1 MNKDISYNY
10 SGKIALVTG
19 AATGIGL
26 GVAKA
31 FAISGASVV
40 LAGNN
45 LKAVHKAAQELE
57 KIGAKVLAIQ
67 CDVTSEEQ
75 VQTMIDK
82 TIQVFGRLDFA
93 YNNAGVMSRNTE
105 TSDLATDEWELVMN
119 VNLSGVRHCMKY
131 QLLHMKKQ
139 GNGVIINCSSM
150 GGLKGAKGLSAYSA
164 SKFGVLGLT
173 RSAALEYASQNIRIN
188 AVCPR
193 FVHTPMEKTVSGGS
207 EEILKAMATMVPANR
222 FCEPEEIA
230 DAVLWLCSSGATM
243 VIGQALAI
251 DGGITT

>member
-10 SGKIALVTG
+10 KGKVALVTG

-26 GVAKA
+26 AAATA
-31 FAISGASVV
+31 FTNAGASLV

-45 LKAVHKAAQELE
+45 LDAIQKVAQELE
-57 KIGAKVLAIQ
+57 KKGAPVLAIA
-67 CDVTSEEQ
+67 CDVAIEEQ
-75 VQTMIDK
+75 VQNMIDK

-105 TSDLATDEWELVMN
+105 TSDLTTDEWERVMN
-119 VNLSGVRHCMKY
+119 VNLSGIRHCMKY
-131 QLLHMKKQ
+131 QLLQMKKQ
-139 GNGVIINCSSM
+139 GNGVIVNCSSM

-173 RSAALEYASQNIRIN
+173 RSAALEYAGQGIRIN
-188 AVCPR
+188 AVCPG

-207 EEILKAMATMVPANR
+207 DEVLKAMATMVPANR

-251 DGGITT
+251 DGGITV

>member
-1 MNKDISYNY
+1 
-10 SGKIALVTG
+10 
-19 AATGIGL
+19 
-26 GVAKA
+26 
-31 FAISGASVV
+31 
-40 LAGNN
+40 
-45 LKAVHKAAQELE
+45 
-57 KIGAKVLAIQ
+57 
-67 CDVTSEEQ
+67 
-75 VQTMIDK
+75 
-82 TIQVFGRLDFA
+82 
-93 YNNAGVMSRNTE
+93 
-105 TSDLATDEWELVMN
+105 
-119 VNLSGVRHCMKY
+119 
-131 QLLHMKKQ
+131 MKKQ

-188 AVCPR
+188 AVCPG

>member
-10 SGKIALVTG
+10 QSKVALVTG

-26 GVAKA
+26 AAAKA
-31 FAISGASVV
+31 FANAGASLV

-45 LKAVHKAAQELE
+45 LDAIQKVAQEFE
-57 KIGAKVLAIQ
+57 KQGAPVLAIA
-67 CDVTSEEQ
+67 CDVASEEQ
-75 VQTMIDK
+75 VQNMIDK
-82 TIQVFGRLDFA
+82 TIEVFGRLDFA

-105 TSDLATDEWELVMN
+105 TSDLTTDEWELVMN
-119 VNLSGVRHCMKY
+119 VNLSGIHHCMKY
-131 QLLHMKKQ
+131 QLLQMKKQ

-173 RSAALEYASQNIRIN
+173 RSAALEYASQGIRIN
-188 AVCPR
+188 AVCPG

-207 EEILKAMATMVPANR
+207 EEVLKEMAKMVPANR

-251 DGGITT
+251 DGGITA

>member
-1 MNKDISYNY
+1 MNRDISYNY
-10 SGKIALVTG
+10 QGKVVLVTG

-26 GVAKA
+26 AAAKA
-31 FAISGASVV
+31 FANAGASVV

-45 LKAVHKAAQELE
+45 LEGIQKVAQELE
-57 KIGAKVLAIQ
+57 KNGTQVLAIA
-67 CDVTSEEQ
+67 CDVAAEEQ
-75 VQTMIDK
+75 VQNMIDK
-82 TIQVFGRLDFA
+82 IIEVFGRLDFA
-93 YNNAGVMSRNTE
+93 YNNAGVMSRSTE
-105 TSDLATDEWELVMN
+105 TSDLTTDEWELVMN
-119 VNLSGVRHCMKY
+119 VNLSGIRHCMKY
-131 QLLHMKKQ
+131 QLIQMKKQ

-164 SKFGVLGLT
+164 SKFAVLGLT
-173 RSAALEYASQNIRIN
+173 RSAALEYANQGIRIN
-188 AVCPR
+188 AVCPG

-207 EEILKAMATMVPANR
+207 EEVLKAMATMVPANR

-251 DGGITT
+251 DGGITV

>member
-119 VNLSGVRHCMKY
+119 VNLLGVRH
-131 QLLHMKKQ
+131 
-139 GNGVIINCSSM
+139 
-150 GGLKGAKGLSAYSA
+150 
-164 SKFGVLGLT
+164 
-173 RSAALEYASQNIRIN
+173 
-188 AVCPR
+188 
-193 FVHTPMEKTVSGGS
+193 
-207 EEILKAMATMVPANR
+207 
-222 FCEPEEIA
+222 
-230 DAVLWLCSSGATM
+230 
-243 VIGQALAI
+243 
-251 DGGITT
+251 

>member
-10 SGKIALVTG
+10 QGKVALVTG

-26 GVAKA
+26 AAAKA
-31 FAISGASVV
+31 FANAGASLV

-45 LKAVHKAAQELE
+45 LEAIQKVAQEF
-57 KIGAKVLAIQ
+57 KKNGTQVLAIA
-67 CDVTSEEQ
+67 CDVGVEEQ
-75 VQTMIDK
+75 VKNMIDK
-82 TIQVFGRLDFA
+82 TVDIFGRLDFA

-105 TSDLATDEWELVMN
+105 TSDLTTDEWNKVMN
-119 VNLSGVRHCMKY
+119 VNLSGIRHCMKY
-131 QLLHMKKQ
+131 QLLQMKMQ
-139 GNGVIINCSSM
+139 GNGVIINCSFM
-150 GGLKGAKGLSAYSA
+150 GGLKGAKGLSAYAA

-173 RSAALEYASQNIRIN
+173 RSAALEYASQGIRIN
-188 AVCPR
+188 AVCPG

-207 EEILKAMATMVPANR
+207 EEVLKEMAKMVPANR

-251 DGGITT
+251 DGGITA

>member
-10 SGKIALVTG
+10 KGKVALVTG

-26 GVAKA
+26 AAATA
-31 FAISGASVV
+31 FANAGASLV

-45 LKAVHKAAQELE
+45 LDAIQKVAQELE
-57 KIGAKVLAIQ
+57 KKGAPVLAIA
-67 CDVTSEEQ
+67 CDVAIEEQ
-75 VQTMIDK
+75 VQNMIDK

-105 TSDLATDEWELVMN
+105 TSDLTTDEWERVMN
-119 VNLSGVRHCMKY
+119 VNLSGIRHCMKY
-131 QLLHMKKQ
+131 QLLQMKKQ
-139 GNGVIINCSSM
+139 GNGVIVNCSSM

-173 RSAALEYASQNIRIN
+173 RSAALEYAGQGIRIN
-188 AVCPR
+188 AVCPG

-207 EEILKAMATMVPANR
+207 DEVLKAMATMVPANR

-251 DGGITT
+251 DGGITV